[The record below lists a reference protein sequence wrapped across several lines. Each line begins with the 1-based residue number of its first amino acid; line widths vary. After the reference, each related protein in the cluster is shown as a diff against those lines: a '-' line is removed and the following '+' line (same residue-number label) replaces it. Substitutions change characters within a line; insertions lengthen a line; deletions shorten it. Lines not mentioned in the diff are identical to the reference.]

1 MCSECDREVEEIRP
15 MLDAL
20 IVAERSVRRVYQGNS
35 EAQHAVR
42 LACTIVDTFHDGG
55 HDIKALCLAYSLVIQ
70 KLLAVQEIY
79 GIPTV

>member
-1 MCSECDREVEEIRP
+1 MCAECEENVEEVRP
-15 MLDAL
+15 HLDAL
-20 IVAERSVRRVYQGNS
+20 IAAERAVRNLYKGDS

-42 LACTIVDTFHDGG
+42 LACTIVDTFHDSG
-55 HDIKALCLAYSLVIQ
+55 HDMKALCLAYALVIQ